1 MFNAKKSPNTPKSL
15 SEKKKYDSED
25 VVKQLFIDF
34 NSKCYLCGDKVNKDH
49 RIEHFIPH
57 KNENED
63 LKYDWNNL
71 FLSCDYCNNIKSA
84 SYNIDGKDII
94 NPVSEKVEDF
104 ISHSY
109 IVFPIAKIEIKENK
123 SNDRTNNTIDLLTKI
138 YLKNKYSSQSQKI
151 KREQLL
157 NNLIDELNN
166 FRGHI
171 SELYKYYL
179 SDKSSHDYKFYE
191 KEILSHLDDK
201 SKFIEFKRQYLRTN
215 NDIKIGLEKILDKEI
230 IL

>member
-84 SYNIDGKDII
+84 SYNIDGKDLVNSI
-94 NPVSEKVEDF
+94 NKKVEDY
-104 ISHSY
+104 ISHY
-109 IVFPIAKIEIKENK
+109 FDEFPKLEPILTLKYQDNN
-123 SNDRTNNTIDLLTKI
+123 SRNTIELLNKI
-138 YLKNKYSSQSQKI
+138 YFGSKNSSASQIIKKESLIKNIKDEVGRFIIDIYNLFNSDINRVNSFNYS
-151 KREQLL
+151 
-157 NNLIDELNN
+157 
-166 FRGHI
+166 
-171 SELYKYYL
+171 
-179 SDKSSHDYKFYE
+179 KSIFLD
-191 KEILSHLDDK
+191 HLDD
-201 SKFIEFKRQYLRTN
+201 SSVFIEFKREYLRKN
-215 NDIKIGLEKILDKEI
+215 IDVKNKLEKILNQTI
-230 IL
+230 SI